1 MLENTV
7 IIGVGRGGCKAL
19 SKVKLEVEK
28 LFVDT
33 DKKDVETYSGIC
45 IGLKTC
51 NGLSTGG
58 DVVTGELALRE
69 NKLQLLDRIGK
80 VSNWI
85 IIAPLGGGTSC
96 GGSKQLVDL
105 ALDNYK
111 SVKVLASLPFEWEGN
126 RRKHHAVE
134 TVSYIKNLCEV
145 IDVKFDTKK
154 YQAQISMT
162 DIFNLLDEKYME
174 AIEKICV

>member
-7 IIGVGRGGCKAL
+7 IIGVGRGGCNAL
-19 SKVKLEVEK
+19 SKVKLKVEK
-28 LFVDT
+28 FFVDT

-51 NGLSTGG
+51 NGLSTVG
-58 DVVTGELALRE
+58 DVVKGELALRE
-69 NKLQLLDRIGK
+69 CKLQILDRIGK
-80 VSNWI
+80 FSNWI

-134 TVSYIKNLCEV
+134 TISYIENLCEV
-145 IDVKFDTKK
+145 ITVEFDSKK
-154 YQAQISMT
+154 YPAQISLT